1 MPWPSDKLHQVGA
14 PEQKDSENDS
24 VIEDCGEDGSK
35 LAIEFLGDGW
45 ENWGGCNYLDLGLAK
60 NDGYRRA
67 GRGVVSTGGRSMYG
81 MCGRINNSPV
91 EYVSRS
97 Y

>member
-45 ENWGGCNYLDLGLAK
+45 GNGGGCNYLDLGLAK
-60 NDGYRRA
+60 NDGYLRA
-67 GRGVVSTGGRSMYG
+67 GRGVVSTCVDGGSLQG
-81 MCGRINNSPV
+81 GSDQ
-91 EYVSRS
+91 
-97 Y
+97 